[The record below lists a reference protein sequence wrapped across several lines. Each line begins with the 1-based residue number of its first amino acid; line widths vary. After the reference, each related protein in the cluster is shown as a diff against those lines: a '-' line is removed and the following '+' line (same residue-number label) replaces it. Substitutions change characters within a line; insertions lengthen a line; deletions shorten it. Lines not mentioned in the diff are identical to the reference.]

1 MTWATETISSDMQV
15 RAMAIAIL
23 NTSSSLTWTWTSLLL
38 WPVTDAPYYHKGFTV
53 GAILVILFILSMVSV
68 YYMQLQDMKR
78 PVKEGFMPLATD
90 EEDEYKPV
98 AKEMEERFII

>member
-1 MTWATETISSDMQV
+1 MLLITV
-15 RAMAIAIL
+15 RSFQKHSFIQSLYIIL
-23 NTSSSLTWTWTSLLL
+23 
-38 WPVTDAPYYHKGFTV
+38 DKGFTV

-90 EEDEYKPV
+90 EEDEEKPV
-98 AKEMEERFII
+98 VKEMEERLII